1 MIYIYNCY
9 GGTHSSVLAAAYHLK
24 KLDDTRQPTTEE
36 ILGAQNFNKLVYQ
49 DRGKFYLHGI
59 DDEGNRVYTVG
70 RGRSKILIP
79 GLYNLIHMLQE
90 ENRLNERIIL
100 SNCSPTV
107 PLPMTFGGLFSR
119 WLKIDF
125 IGVPLLVI
133 GAKQA
138 YKDIV
143 QLVQTTKEKARNSDS
158 PLLMLENKRF
168 ENR

>member
-1 MIYIYNCY
+1 
-9 GGTHSSVLAAAYHLK
+9 LAAAYHLK
-24 KLDDTRQPTTEE
+24 KLDETREPTKEE

-49 DRGKFYLHGI
+49 DRGKFYFHGV
-59 DDEGNRVYTVG
+59 DEEGNRVYTVG

-79 GLYNLIHMLQE
+79 GIYNLIHMLQE
-90 ENRLNERIIL
+90 EKRLDEQIIL

-125 IGVPLLVI
+125 IGVPLLII

-143 QLVQTTKEKARNSDS
+143 HLVHTTKEKAKNCDS
-158 PLLMLENKRF
+158 PLLMLENKQF
-168 ENR
+168 KNG